1 MSLNLDKN
9 KIIEEFNNAL
19 ALQDLENLRLKYLG
33 KKGLISI
40 EMKSL
45 ASLSIDKETPLSS
58 NCASI
63 SIINLSTIDKT
74 IFFDK

>member
-45 ASLSIDKETPLSS
+45 ASLSIEQRKTKGQELNIIKSLIETEIEKKK
-58 NCASI
+58 N
-63 SIINLSTIDKT
+63 D
-74 IFFDK
+74 